1 MHEVYIYA
9 GKDQSLDGMGICG
22 ALTPTSCI
30 HDEQAGGMSE
40 VTLEHPFDEL
50 GKWRTIRT
58 GRILKCWVPVRET
71 PQLRLD
77 GAQTEQTTITRQVY
91 RVRTQGSRLHL
102 RQQPS
107 TSSRILGRYNPGDE
121 VVKLEDAGSAD
132 GHAWYKVAVSK
143 DGATGYMAATYL
155 EYVRSYTE
163 TVTGSAD
170 ATLESSDE
178 AARVNWT
185 VRPQLFQIG
194 SVTADENGITASAQH
209 ISYRLL
215 KNLTTF
221 APEGEVTLQT
231 ALNGILDSCET
242 EHNFRAYTDINDR
255 HGEISWKAI
264 NPIKAMLDA
273 ETGALKRWNAQ
284 LIRDNWDLF
293 FLRRAGGN
301 RGVRIESG
309 KNLIGVSCSEDM
321 SGVATRIKP
330 VGKNQDGTDLLLPEL
345 YVDSPLIDAYDEP
358 MIYVLQCAD
367 CKVGT
372 DGLTVDTAYARM
384 REQAQAMIDG
394 GCDRPVKSIKVD
406 FLLLGDSEETAQYRE
421 LDKLFLYDSVAIA
434 DTYIDE
440 TAEVVALSWDC
451 LNDRPV
457 GIEVGSV
464 AASMSGAQV
473 ASWQIPSG
481 ISGGKLTQ
489 GSVGAQ
495 QIGDDVISAR
505 HIQAS
510 SINAEAI
517 QAEAVTAEAIAAGAV
532 TAGKIEAGAV
542 TAQAIAAEAVTT
554 EKLAAK
560 SVTAEKI
567 AAGAISADQI
577 AAGGITA
584 GNIASGTIT
593 AEQLMAG
600 LITADSGLIAVGAI
614 QTAQIADGSIT
625 SAKIVSLN
633 ADVINAGTLSVER
646 LVLVGE
652 DGIVYHINASSAG
665 LTAAQLQD
673 ETYQHYLNGTVIV
686 AKSITAEQ
694 IAAESITGN
703 EIAANTITAGKLNV
717 SEIFANAA
725 TIAAL
730 NAYDITGNEYLR
742 LFVPAQ
748 AGSVVS
754 GSTVLI
760 NGEQFRVITPK
771 AVFAILSEDSPDG
784 EELLSIDENGVS
796 GRTAAFDELRSPTVL
811 QATAA
816 AKHTPATGGELSAIL
831 AEIGGTYLKGDVSI
845 DASAVSGGRL
855 SLRGLMGGGR
865 LLITGGTFTGVSI
878 ADCTALVRFEGSVFT
893 SAGTAITLDNARLV
907 LARCAFSAKQGLA
920 MMRDADAVLGSCT
933 GACTTLATLNGGSE
947 LRITGDSLPYGVLP
961 DGVDGEIYSPYPF
974 IPAPEEPEAEAETE
988 IALTA
993 TASRT
998 WDNGW
1003 LSTSVYG
1010 SAVYQGAVNGGA
1022 LRRGCIWFDRSAISG
1037 KEILSATLSV
1047 RRMTGFGGGGAVE
1060 VGIYGTSAASAIG
1073 TPAIGTKYASA
1084 SIARE
1089 ETKVIDVTEAVK
1101 AYAAG
1106 RISGLML
1113 YSAQTGTFSGK
1124 SYTYGYSK
1132 FYGSGDANAPVLTV
1146 RYKG

>member
-1 MHEVYIYA
+1 MMHEVYIY
-9 GKDQSLDGMGICG
+9 GNGQNFDGMGICG
-22 ALTPTSCI
+22 ALTPVSCI

-50 GKWRTIRT
+50 GKWEAIRT
-58 GRILKCWVPVRET
+58 GRVLKCWVPVRET

-77 GAQTEQTTITRQVY
+77 GAQTEQITITRQVY

-102 RQQPS
+102 RQQPN
-107 TSSRILGRYNPGDE
+107 TSSRILGRYNPGAE
-121 VVKLEDAGSAD
+121 VVKLEDAGSAS

-155 EYVRSYTE
+155 EYVRSFTE

-170 ATLESSDE
+170 ATLESTDE

-231 ALNGILDSCET
+231 ALNGILDNCET
-242 EHNFRAYTDINDR
+242 EHDFRAYTDINDR
-255 HGEISWKAI
+255 HGDISWKAI
-264 NPIKAMLDA
+264 NPVKAMLDA

-293 FLRRAGGN
+293 FLRRAGRN
-301 RGVRIESG
+301 RGVRVESG

-330 VGKNQDGTDLLLPEL
+330 VGKNQDGSDLLLPEL

-358 MIYVLQCAD
+358 MIYVLQCTD

-372 DGLTVDTAYARM
+372 NGATVDAVWERM
-384 REQAQAMIDG
+384 RKQAQAMIDG

-406 FLLLGDSEETAQYRE
+406 FILLGDSEETAQYRE

-434 DTYIDE
+434 DEYIDE

-481 ISGGKLTQ
+481 VSGSKLTP
-489 GSVGAQ
+489 GTVGAS
-495 QIGDDVISAR
+495 QIGDDAISTR

-517 QAEAVTAEAIAAGAV
+517 QAEAVTAEKLAAESV
-532 TAGKIEAGAV
+532 TAGKVAAGAI
-542 TAQAIAAEAVTT
+542 TSETIAAEAITA
-554 EKLAAK
+554 EKLAAGA
-560 SVTAEKI
+560 VTAEKI
-567 AAGAISADQI
+567 AAGSITSDLI

-600 LITADSGLIAVGAI
+600 MITADSGLIAVGAI

-625 SAKIVSLN
+625 AAKIVSLN

-646 LVLVGE
+646 LMLVGE

-673 ETYQHYLNGTVIV
+673 EVYQHYLNGTVIV
-686 AKSITAEQ
+686 ARSVTAAQ
-694 IAAESITGN
+694 IAAETITGN
-703 EIAANTITAGKLNV
+703 EIQANTITSGKLNV
-717 SEIFANAA
+717 SEIFASEA

-730 NAYDITGNEYLR
+730 NTYDITGNEYLR

-760 NGEQFRVITPK
+760 DGEQFRVITPK
-771 AVFAILSEDSPDG
+771 AVFAILSENSPDG
-784 EELLSIDENGVS
+784 EELLSIDENGVY
-796 GRTAAFDELRSPTVL
+796 GRMAAFDDLRSPTVL

-816 AKHTPATGGELSAIL
+816 ASHAPAASGELSALI
-831 AEIGGTYLKGDVSI
+831 AEISGTYLKDDVRV
-845 DASAVSGGRL
+845 DASAVAGGRL

-865 LLITGGTFTGVSI
+865 LLISGGTFSEVSI
-878 ADCTALVRFEGSVFT
+878 ADCTALVCFIGSTFST
-893 SAGTAITLDNARLV
+893 AGTALTLDNARAV
-907 LARCAFSAKQGLA
+907 LERCAFSAKRGLA
-920 MMRDADAVLGSCT
+920 LMHCAYAVLDSCS
-933 GACTTLATLNGGSE
+933 GACTTIASVNGGSE
-947 LRITGDSLPYGVLP
+947 LRVTGDNLPYGVLP
-961 DGVDGEIYSPYPF
+961 DDLSGEVYSPYPF
-974 IPAPEEPEAEAETE
+974 EPAPEAPSVEAETE
-988 IALTA
+988 LVLKA

-1003 LSTSVYG
+1003 LSTSTYG
-1010 SAVYQGAVNGGA
+1010 SAVYQGAVSGGA
-1022 LRRGCIWFDRSAISG
+1022 LRRGCMWFDRTAFAG
-1037 KEILSATLSV
+1037 KTILSATLSL
-1047 RRMTGFGGGGAVE
+1047 RRMTGIGGGGAVE
-1060 VGIYGTSAASAIG
+1060 VGVYGTTATAPSG

-1084 SIARE
+1084 SVARE
-1089 ETKVIDVTEAVK
+1089 ETKVIDVTK
-1101 AYAAG
+1101 AAQALADG
-1106 RISGLML
+1106 TIAGLML
-1113 YSAQTGTFSGK
+1113 YSTQTGKFSGK